1 MVQVTIETTGTMLVG
16 TDIAAATTIVDALGV
31 PVMGLNCATGP
42 KEMAEH
48 VRHLSQSWRGL
59 ISCLPNAGLPELRCG
74 HTHYPLGPDELA
86 RLDRALHRRGRHQ
99 HRRRLLRHRGRA
111 HRRARRHAAPDRR
124 GRLPARGSKPRQ
136 PQHTPSL
143 ASLFSAVPLRQ
154 ENAFLAIGER
164 CNANGSKKFRE
175 LQAAG
180 DWDGCVAMGREQV
193 REGSNALDVCTAFVG
208 RDEVAEMTA
217 VVERMR
223 GQVDSPLV
231 IDSTELP
238 VLEAALEL
246 YGGKA
251 VLNSINFEDGEA
263 PATARMTLARK
274 FGAAVIALT
283 IDEAGMAKTRED
295 KLRITRR
302 LVEFACGR
310 FGLPQSGPADRP
322 ADLHDLHR
330 QRGRPQ
336 AGLVDAGGDRG
347 HPRRVPRAAD
357 HPGPLQRL
365 LRPQPRRP
373 ARAQLGHAR
382 PRHAARPHRGHRPR
396 QQDRAAA
403 QDPAR
408 GGRGRRGPDLRP
420 PPRRLRP
427 AAGVHGAVR
436 RPQGRGRRRQGAA
449 RDRRGAAEAAHR
461 RRRQAGPRGRS
472 RRRRC
477 SATRRSRSST
487 TSCSTA

>member
-1 MVQVTIETTGTMLVG
+1 M
-16 TDIAAATTIVDALGV
+16 
-31 PVMGLNCATGP
+31 
-42 KEMAEH
+42 
-48 VRHLSQSWRGL
+48 
-59 ISCLPNAGLPELRCG
+59 
-74 HTHYPLGPDELA
+74 
-86 RLDRALHRRGRHQ
+86 
-99 HRRRLLRHRGRA
+99 
-111 HRRARRHAAPDRR
+111 
-124 GRLPARGSKPRQ
+124 
-136 PQHTPSL
+136 
-143 ASLFSAVPLRQ
+143 PLRQ

-193 REGSNALDVCTAFVG
+193 REGSNALDICTAFVG
-208 RDEVAEMTA
+208 RDEVAEMSD
-217 VVERMR
+217 VVARMR

-310 FGLPQSGPADRP
+310 FGLPQSDLLLDPLTFTICTGNEDDRKL
-322 ADLHDLHR
+322 ALWTLEAIEDIR
-330 QRGRPQ
+330 
-336 AGLVDAGGDRG
+336 A
-347 HPRRVPRAAD
+347 RVPGAAD
-357 HPGPLQRL
+357 HPGPVQRL
-365 LRPQPRRP
+365 VRPQPRRP

-382 PRHAARPHRGHRPR
+382 PRHAARAHRGHRPC

-408 GGRGRRGPDLRP
+408 GGRRP
-420 PPRRLRP
+420 PR
-427 AAGVHGAVR
+427 
-436 RPQGRGRRRQGAA
+436 
-449 RDRRGAAEAAHR
+449 
-461 RRRQAGPRGRS
+461 
-472 RRRRC
+472 
-477 SATRRSRSST
+477 T
-487 TSCSTA
+487 

>member
-1 MVQVTIETTGTMLVG
+1 M
-16 TDIAAATTIVDALGV
+16 
-31 PVMGLNCATGP
+31 
-42 KEMAEH
+42 
-48 VRHLSQSWRGL
+48 
-59 ISCLPNAGLPELRCG
+59 
-74 HTHYPLGPDELA
+74 
-86 RLDRALHRRGRHQ
+86 
-99 HRRRLLRHRGRA
+99 
-111 HRRARRHAAPDRR
+111 
-124 GRLPARGSKPRQ
+124 
-136 PQHTPSL
+136 
-143 ASLFSAVPLRQ
+143 PLRQ

-231 IDSTELP
+231 INSTELP

-295 KLRITRR
+295 KVRDRPPPGRVRLRPLRPAAVR
-302 LVEFACGR
+302 
-310 FGLPQSGPADRP
+310 PADRP
-322 ADLHDLHR
+322 AHLHDLHR

-347 HPRRVPRAAD
+347 HPRASSPSCRSSWASPTSPSAST
-357 HPGPLQRL
+357 
-365 LRPQPRRP
+365 
-373 ARAQLGHAR
+373 
-382 PRHAARPHRGHRPR
+382 
-396 QQDRAAA
+396 
-403 QDPAR
+403 
-408 GGRGRRGPDLRP
+408 P
-420 PPRRLRP
+420 PP
-427 AAGVHGAVR
+427 
-436 RPQGRGRRRQGAA
+436 
-449 RDRRGAAEAAHR
+449 
-461 RRRQAGPRGRS
+461 
-472 RRRRC
+472 
-477 SATRRSRSST
+477 AT
-487 TSCSTA
+487 C